1 MSHHLCVFIDSLDLH
16 LQLVDLTVVGIVR
29 HRQVVHGEG
38 PEGGVELRS
47 NIIPHFG
54 QVKRHDSLV
63 HRGHHLLAGCDVL
76 MDLLLLPVA
85 LLCLLQFVILGLM
98 GTQRQQ
104 ASFIIHSSTTN
115 RPEDERTQRPARG
128 IRGR

>member
-1 MSHHLCVFIDSLDLH
+1 MSHHLCIFINGLDLH
-16 LQLVDLTVVGIVR
+16 LKLVDLPVVGIVWY
-29 HRQVVHGEG
+29 RQVVHGEG
-38 PEGGVELRS
+38 PEGGIELGS
-47 NIIPHFG
+47 KIIPHFG
-54 QVKRHDSLV
+54 QVKRDDSLM
-63 HRGHHLLAGCDVL
+63 HRGHNLLTGCNVL

-115 RPEDERTQRPARG
+115 KPENVHTQWPARE
-128 IRGR
+128 IRGW